1 MAQFSY
7 RKLGIVSLA
16 ELKKEAE
23 GSELG
28 PGKNKLTVF
37 TAVSWEELPK
47 KKRRK
52 AEHKTSQNEKKE
64 NLKAPKKR
72 WTERIQ
78 TPGPKPSNKG
88 ADGFVGLWVFS
99 LLSPGLCG
107 PCLGGYLAKLFLL
120 HKPE

>member
-1 MAQFSY
+1 MAQFPY

-23 GSELG
+23 GSELE

-47 KKRRK
+47 KKEEK
-52 AEHKTSQNEKKE
+52 LNTKPAEMKKE
-64 NLKAPKKR
+64 NLKAAKRR

-88 ADGFVGLWVFS
+88 QTVL
-99 LLSPGLCG
+99 
-107 PCLGGYLAKLFLL
+107 
-120 HKPE
+120 